1 MLNNDRARTKTS
13 ACGFLSLP
21 IPPTLKLEL
30 HKNELLVSTFKK
42 NEEIKRKKGN
52 RKKKKTLKK
61 FDGIKINTENG

>member
-42 NEEIKRKKGN
+42 NEEIKRQKGN
-52 RKKKKTLKK
+52 RKKKKNSEE
-61 FDGIKINTENG
+61 I